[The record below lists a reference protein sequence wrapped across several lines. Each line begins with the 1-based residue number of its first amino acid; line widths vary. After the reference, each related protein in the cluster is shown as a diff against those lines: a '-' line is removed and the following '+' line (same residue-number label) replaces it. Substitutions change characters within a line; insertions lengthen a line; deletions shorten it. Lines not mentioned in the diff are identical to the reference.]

1 MKIVNS
7 KRYVEKKRTRAN
19 EVVVSRKAG
28 EDGKYGA
35 VFEGEPLWGWRGS
48 IGAADAV
55 VATPIVAASS
65 MMSAPYTFPILTE

>member
-1 MKIVNS
+1 MKIVKS
-7 KRYVEKKRTRAN
+7 KEYVEIERTYAE

-28 EDGKYGA
+28 EDGKYG
-35 VFEGEPLWGWRGS
+35 GSKGKPLWGWRGS

-65 MMSAPYTFPILTE
+65 MMSAPYNVSNSN